1 MVRNKKGKSV
11 MKVSTRHIVLTA
23 SMALVTGLTIG
34 AATAARASDADRA
47 DQASVAFVQT
57 NLDSNIAG
65 RAKVPDPNLQ
75 NGWGIAFAPGGPF
88 WVNDNHAGISTLYA
102 GDGSIVPLVVTIPPP
117 MGSQSG
123 FVSSPTG
130 MIWNATSG
138 FLVPGSKIPAAFIF
152 DTEDGTISAWNF
164 NVDPANAVLAVDN
177 SPSGAVYKGLA
188 FGTNVNGNNLYA
200 TNFHAGTI
208 EVFDKNFAAATTD
221 GKFVD
226 RHVPSGFAPFGIQNI
241 DGDLW
246 VTYAKQDADKHD
258 DVGGPG
264 AGFVDVFDTD
274 GHLLRRFA
282 EHGALNSPW
291 GLARAPY
298 SFGQFSGDILVGNFK
313 DGRINAFDSRGNFHG
328 ALRRPDGHPVSIDGL
343 WALAFGGGAKSS
355 PESLYFTAGPD
366 DETNG
371 VFGVINADP
380 QADGHD

>member
-1 MVRNKKGKSV
+1 MNI
-11 MKVSTRHIVLTA
+11 STRHIALTA
-23 SMALVTGLTIG
+23 SMALVTGLTLG
-34 AATAARASDADRA
+34 AATAAHENDE
-47 DQASVAFVQT
+47 ASVAFVQT

-65 RAKVPDPNLQ
+65 RAKVPDPNLA
-75 NGWGIAFAPGGPF
+75 NGWGLAFAPGSPF
-88 WVNDNHAGISTLYA
+88 WVNDNHSGVSTLYS
-102 GDGSIVPLVVTIPPP
+102 GDGTIVPLVVTIPPP

-130 MIWNATSG
+130 MIWNQTSG
-138 FLVPGSKIPAAFIF
+138 FLVPGSTFAAAFIF
-152 DTEDGTISAWNF
+152 DTEDGTISAWNI
-164 NVDPANAVLAVDN
+164 NVNPTTAVLAVDN

-188 FGTNVNGNNLYA
+188 FGTNINGNHIYA

-208 EVFDKNFAAATTD
+208 EVFDNKFAPATTD

-226 RHVPSGFAPFGIQNI
+226 RHVPAGFAPFGIQNI

-282 EHGALNSPW
+282 ERGALNSPW

-298 SFGQFSGDILVGNFK
+298 GFGQFSGDILVGNFK
-313 DGRINAFDSRGNFHG
+313 DGRINAFDSHGNFRG
-328 ALRRPDGHPVSIDGL
+328 ALRRPNGHPVSIDGL
-343 WALAFGGGAKSS
+343 WALEFGGGAKSS

-371 VFGVINADP
+371 VFGVINAIP
-380 QADGHD
+380 HDDDHD

>member
-1 MVRNKKGKSV
+1 MN
-11 MKVSTRHIVLTA
+11 VSTRHIALTA
-23 SMALVTGLTIG
+23 SMALVTGLTLG
-34 AATAARASDADRA
+34 AATAAHENDE
-47 DQASVAFVQT
+47 ASVAFVQT

-65 RAKVPDPNLQ
+65 RAKVPDPNLA
-75 NGWGIAFAPGGPF
+75 NGWGLAFAPGSPF
-88 WVNDNHAGISTLYA
+88 WVNDNHSGVTTLYA
-102 GDGSIVPLVVTIPPP
+102 GDGSIVPLVVTIPGP

-130 MIWNATSG
+130 MIWNPTSG
-138 FLVPGSKIPAAFIF
+138 FLVPGSTFAALFIF

-164 NVDPANAVLAVDN
+164 NVNPTNAVLAVDN

-188 FGTNVNGNNLYA
+188 FGTNINGNHIYA

-208 EVFDKNFAAATTD
+208 EVFDNKFAPATTD

-226 RHVPSGFAPFGIQNI
+226 RHVPAGFAPFGIQNI

-298 SFGQFSGDILVGNFK
+298 GFGQFSGDILVGNFK
-313 DGRINAFDSRGNFHG
+313 DGRINAFDAHGNFRG
-328 ALRRPDGHPVSIDGL
+328 ALRRPNGHPVSIEGL
-343 WALAFGGGAKSS
+343 WALEFGGGAKAS

-371 VFGVINADP
+371 VFGVINAVP
-380 QADGHD
+380 HDDDHD